1 MADHDIQIR
10 IDEISARMS
19 DTIVQI
25 EKITKEVLESKLNV
39 IRLEIEMLNDR
50 ITAIEN
56 NKKSHCAECTNCNN
70 HCKCE
75 INFLASD
82 LFLPK

>member
-1 MADHDIQIR
+1 MDQDIQTK

-25 EKITKEVLESKLNV
+25 ERLTKEVLESKINV
-39 IRLEIEMLNDR
+39 IRIELEILNDR
-50 ITAIEN
+50 ITTIEQ
-56 NKKSHCAECTNCNN
+56 NKKNYCEECAHCDD

-82 LFLPK
+82 LFLSK